1 VIYLHHCK
9 KILLEY
15 AQTEPKLDDGIN
27 NADVQL
33 YMSKSIPLS
42 PALGVQVVDVII
54 RYILMEDLDLML
66 EDLTIKGWLVWYVKG
81 QTNTD

>member
-1 VIYLHHCK
+1 VIYLHHCR

-15 AQTEPKLDDGIN
+15 AQTEIKLDDGIN
-27 NADVQL
+27 TGDVQL

-54 RYILMEDLDLML
+54 RHILMEDLDLML

-81 QTNTD
+81 